1 MASEAG
7 VVALPADARILVVI
21 VARIGDTLLAT
32 PILRALKAALPACRL
47 TVWAHPKRLEAL
59 RHLALIDRLQGVTKG
74 SAFLR
79 GRIPGKSFD
88 AALVLGHDAPLLA
101 AACRLAKRVA
111 AFRRRNQASP
121 RGVDFAL
128 DEPEGIHAVDHRLA
142 LLQPFGI
149 PIAGRRLAWTVASA
163 EAAWAEAWLT
173 KHLPAWR
180 DGHLLGL
187 QAASFPT
194 KAYRDWPAENFRELM
209 TRFLAAHPGGHVVL
223 FGDAA
228 SRERAALIAAG
239 DPRVAILAGNASLRQ
254 SAAVMARC
262 TAYAGVDTGPS
273 HIAGALGLPM
283 VVLYHPLHPGRNLMP
298 LEHPAPLEVIEHP
311 ALDSGRD
318 VSTAAMA
325 AISVDTVW
333 AALQRVLAQ

>member
-1 MASEAG
+1 MASETG
-7 VVALPADARILVVI
+7 VVALPDDARILVVI

-32 PILRALKAALPACRL
+32 PILRALKAALPACRV

-59 RHLALIDRLQGVTKG
+59 RHLPLIDQLRGVTKG

-79 GRIPGKSFD
+79 GRMPGKRFD

-111 AFRRRNQASP
+111 AFRRCHQASP
-121 RGVDFAL
+121 SGVDFAL

-149 PIAGRRLAWTVASA
+149 PVASRRLAWMVAPA
-163 EAAWAEAWLT
+163 EATWAEAWLT
-173 KHLPAWR
+173 KHLPVWR
-180 DGHLLGL
+180 DNPLLGL

-194 KAYRDWPAENFRELM
+194 KAYRDWPAEHFRELVA
-209 TRFLAAHPGGHVVL
+209 RFFAVHPTGHVVL

-228 SRERAALIAAG
+228 TRERATLIAHG
-239 DPRVAILAGNASLRQ
+239 NPRVAILAGQASLRQ

-298 LEHPAPLEVIEHP
+298 LEHPAPLGVIEHP

-318 VSTAAMA
+318 VSSATMA
-325 AISVDTVW
+325 DISVDTVW
-333 AALQRVLAQ
+333 TALQRVLAK

>member
-7 VVALPADARILVVI
+7 VVALPDDARILVVI

-32 PILRALKAALPACRL
+32 PILRALKTALPACRL

-59 RHLALIDRLQGVTKG
+59 QHLSLIDHLRGVTKG

-79 GRIPGKSFD
+79 GRMPGKRFD

-111 AFRRRNQASP
+111 AFRRRNQALP
-121 RGVDFAL
+121 HGVDFAL
-128 DEPEGIHAVDHRLA
+128 DEPEGIHAVDHRLS

-149 PIAGRRLAWTVASA
+149 PVDGRRLAWTVAPA
-163 EAAWAEAWLT
+163 ETAWADTWLGQ
-173 KHLPAWR
+173 HLPTRR
-180 DGHLLGL
+180 DGPLLGL

-194 KAYRDWPAENFRELM
+194 KAYRDWPAEYFRDLVA
-209 TRFLAAHPGGHVVL
+209 RFLPTHPTGHVVL

-228 SRERAALIAAG
+228 SRERAALIAQ
-239 DPRVAILAGNASLRQ
+239 DKPHIAILAGHASLRQ

-262 TAYAGVDTGPS
+262 TAYVGVDTGPS

-298 LEHPAPLEVIEHP
+298 LEHPAPLAVIEHP
-311 ALDSGRD
+311 ALDSGQD
-318 VSTAAMA
+318 VSEAAMA
-325 AISVDTVW
+325 EISVDTVW
-333 AALQRVLAQ
+333 AALQQVLAK

>member
-1 MASEAG
+1 MASEGG
-7 VVALPADARILVVI
+7 VAVLPDDARILVVI

-47 TVWAHPKRLEAL
+47 TVWAHPKRLDAL
-59 RHLALIDRLQGVTKG
+59 QHLSLIDHLRGVTKG

-79 GRIPGKSFD
+79 GRMPGKSFD

-121 RGVDFAL
+121 RGVHFAL

-149 PIAGRRLAWTVASA
+149 PVSGHRLAWSITPA
-163 EAAWAEAWLT
+163 EAAWAGNWLDQ
-173 KHLPAWR
+173 HLPAWR
-180 DGHLLGL
+180 DGPLLGL

-194 KAYRDWPAENFRELM
+194 KAYRDWPAEHFRELL
-209 TRFLAAHPGGHVVL
+209 TRFLAANPSGHVVL

-228 SRERAALIAAG
+228 SRERAALIAQG
-239 DPRVAILAGNASLRQ
+239 DPRVAVLAGQASLRQ
-254 SAAVMARC
+254 SAAVMAC
-262 TAYAGVDTGPS
+262 CSAYAGVDTGPS

-298 LEHPAPLEVIEHP
+298 LEHPAPLVVIEHP

-318 VSTAAMA
+318 VSEAAMA
-325 AISVDTVW
+325 EISVDTVW
-333 AALQRVLAQ
+333 SALQQVLAK